1 MSPTR
6 ISAIPS
12 LGFLGFKVSVTCVE
26 PRVTNVKALVNW
38 LSDFSVGMPENRDES
53 EVPCMELFF
62 FRLVGRLSGPPV

>member
-1 MSPTR
+1 M
-6 ISAIPS
+6 
-12 LGFLGFKVSVTCVE
+12 TCVE